1 MFGTLVSN
9 RLLKQMIEAKEI
21 DIDPFEDSML
31 KATHYTLQPGRVLS
45 RTPEG
50 KWLNAHIFS
59 ESERYT
65 LKPNEYVVV
74 EVKQR
79 VRILR
84 DGIVG
89 RFITTSSHVEGGL
102 LIIAGQIDFQ
112 YGSAGEMLR
121 FGVKNLLDSPNE
133 IKRLT
138 RLAHM
143 EFFDLRGVTVDRP
156 KLTAAE
162 KSLWAGRRRDPEGD
176 GPNYS
181 RASD

>member
-9 RLLKQMIEAKEI
+9 RLLKQMIEANEI
-21 DIDPFEDSML
+21 DIDPFDETML

-45 RTPEG
+45 RSSEG
-50 KWLNAHIFS
+50 KWLNAHIFA
-59 ESERYT
+59 ESERYV

-89 RFITTSSHVEGGL
+89 RFITTSSHVEGGIL
-102 LIIAGQIDFQ
+102 VVAGQIDFK
-112 YGSAGEMLR
+112 YGNAGEMLR
-121 FGVKNLLDSPNE
+121 FGVKNLLDTTNE
-133 IKRLT
+133 LKRST

-156 KLTAAE
+156 KLTAVE
-162 KSLWAGRRRDPEGD
+162 KRLWEGRRRDADDD

-181 RASD
+181 KAEE

>member
-9 RLLKQMIEAKEI
+9 RLLKQMLEANEI
-21 DIDPFEDSML
+21 DIDPFEESML
-31 KATHYTLQPGRVLS
+31 KATHYTLQPGRVLT
-45 RTPEG
+45 RNPEG

-59 ESERYT
+59 ESDRYV
-65 LKPNEYVVV
+65 LDPNEYVVV

-89 RFITTSSHVEGGL
+89 RFITTSNHVEGGIL
-102 LIIAGQIDFQ
+102 VVAGQVDFK
-112 YGSAGEMLR
+112 YGTSGEMLR
-121 FGVKNLLDSPNE
+121 FGVKNLLDAPNE
-133 IKRLT
+133 IKRNT

-156 KLTAAE
+156 KLTTAE
-162 KSLWAGRRRDPEGD
+162 KRLWEGRRRDAEDD
-176 GPNYS
+176 GPNY
-181 RASD
+181 AKADE

>member
-9 RLLKQMIEAKEI
+9 RLLKQMIVAKEI
-21 DIDPFEDSML
+21 DIDPFEESML
-31 KATHYTLQPGRVLS
+31 KATHYTLQPGRVLC

-59 ESERYT
+59 ESERYVMQ
-65 LKPNEYVVV
+65 PNEYVVV
-74 EVKQR
+74 EVRQR

-89 RFITTSSHVEGGL
+89 RFITTSSHVEGGML
-102 LIIAGQIDFQ
+102 VVAGQIDFQ

-121 FGVKNLLDSPNE
+121 FGVKNLLDSANE
-133 IKRLT
+133 IKKST

-156 KLTAAE
+156 RLTAAE
-162 KSLWAGRRRDPEGD
+162 KRLWESRRRDPEDD
-176 GPNYS
+176 GPDYG
-181 RASD
+181 RVPE